1 MSRRTNGPRL
11 WAFLLAHGILL
22 LLAATACAR
31 LTTPEGWS
39 AAAVAADVEFRGMTY
54 DEVVYVG
61 ARDGLILALDGSSG
75 DTLWSFELRGEEDRR
90 AVYGTPTLHEGAL
103 YVGGY
108 DGMLYVLTLDGR
120 DLDELEVGAGDPIV
134 GSPVIADD
142 TVLIGSSD
150 GHLYAYEIARDGP
163 DVTLIERWRVN
174 TGGKVWSTPS
184 VADGIVYFGSLDR
197 KLYAVNLSD
206 GSPAWPQPFEARGAI
221 VARPVVDG
229 GLVYVGAFDSVFY
242 AVDAATGL
250 EAARFEGASGWF
262 WAGAVASGGVVFAP
276 SLDGS
281 LYALSADRLNPVWPE
296 PLRTGG
302 PIVGSPAIAGDRIA
316 VPSLDNKVA
325 TVHSVRVS
333 DGDASEQCSFGS
345 KNSTQI
351 KASLTSR
358 EGYLYVAATDR
369 SIRKLELD
377 ARGDPHEDWVRF
389 TDQDLPAS
397 SQPGWAR
404 EC

>member
-1 MSRRTNGPRL
+1 MIARKNGLRL
-11 WAFLLAHGILL
+11 PVILLVQGVLL
-22 LLAATACAR
+22 LLAAAACAR

-39 AAAVAADVEFRGMTY
+39 AAAVGADVEFRGVTY

-75 DTLWSFELRGEEDRR
+75 DTLWAFELRGEEERR
-90 AVYGTPTLHEGAL
+90 AIYGTPALHEGAL

-108 DGMLYVLTLDGR
+108 DGVLYVLTLDGR
-120 DLDELEVGAGDPIV
+120 DLDELDVGDGEPLV
-134 GSPVIADD
+134 GSPVIADGA
-142 TVLIGSSD
+142 VLIGSSD
-150 GHLYAYEIARDGP
+150 GHLYAYNITRDGSN
-163 DVTLIERWRVN
+163 VTLVERWRTK
-174 TGGKVWSTPS
+174 TGGKVWSTPTA
-184 VADGIVYFGSLDR
+184 ADGVVYFGSLDR

-206 GSPAWPQPFEARGAI
+206 GSPAWPRPFEARGAI
-221 VARPVVDG
+221 VARPAVHG
-229 GLVYVGAFDSVFY
+229 GLVYVGAFDSTFY
-242 AVDAATGL
+242 AVDAATGQ
-250 EAARFEGASGWF
+250 EAARFDGAKGWF
-262 WAGAVASGGVVFAP
+262 WAGAVVSGGVVFAP

-281 LYALSADRLNPVWPE
+281 VYALRADGLDPVWAE
-296 PLRTGG
+296 PLFTGG
-302 PIVGSPAIAGDRIA
+302 PIVGSPAIVGDRIA

-333 DGDASEQCSFGS
+333 DGGASEQCSFGS

-351 KASLTSR
+351 KSSLTAH

-389 TDQDLPAS
+389 TDQDRPAS
-397 SQPGWAR
+397 AEPGWAR

>member
-1 MSRRTNGPRL
+1 MSERNSGLRL
-11 WAFLLAHGILL
+11 PVALLVPSILL
-22 LLAATACAR
+22 LLAAAACAR

-39 AAAVAADVEFRGMTY
+39 GAAVGADVEFRGVTY

-61 ARDGLILALDGSSG
+61 SRDGRILALDGSSG
-75 DTLWSFELRGEEDRR
+75 DTLWAFELRGEEERR
-90 AVYGTPTLHEGAL
+90 AIYGTPALHEGAL

-108 DGMLYVLTLDGR
+108 DGALYVLTTGGQ

-142 TVLIGSSD
+142 VVLVGSSD
-150 GHLYAYEIARDGP
+150 GHLYAYDIVREGSA
-163 DVTLIERWRVN
+163 VTLVERWKVR

-206 GSPAWPQPFEARGAI
+206 GSPAWPQPFEARGAM
-221 VARPVVDG
+221 VARPAVEG

-242 AVDAATGL
+242 AVDAATGA
-250 EAARFEGASGWF
+250 EAARFDGAAGWF
-262 WAGAVASGGVVFAP
+262 WAGAVVSGGVVFAP

-281 LYALSADRLNPVWPE
+281 LYALSADGLRPAWSE
-296 PLRTGG
+296 PMRTGG
-302 PIVGSPAIAGDRIA
+302 PIVGSPAIVGDRVT

-333 DGDASEQCSFGS
+333 DGGASERCSFGS

-351 KASLTSR
+351 KASLTVQS
-358 EGYLYVAATDR
+358 GNVYVAATDR
-369 SIRKLELD
+369 SIRKLEMD

-397 SQPGWAR
+397 AEPGWAR

>member
-1 MSRRTNGPRL
+1 MSGRKGGLRL
-11 WAFLLAHGILL
+11 PALLLVQGILL
-22 LLAATACAR
+22 LLASVACAR
-31 LTTPEGWS
+31 LATPEGWS
-39 AAAVAADVEFRGMTY
+39 AAAVAADVEYRGVTY
-54 DEVVYVG
+54 EEVVYIG
-61 ARDGLILALDGSSG
+61 TREGQILALDGSSG
-75 DTLWSFELRGEEDRR
+75 DALWAFELRGEEDRR
-90 AVYGTPTLHEGAL
+90 AIYGTPTLHEGAL

-108 DGMLYVLTLDGR
+108 DGVLYVLTTDGR
-120 DLDELEVGAGDPIV
+120 DLDELDVGAGDPIV

-142 TVLIGSSD
+142 IVLVGSSD
-150 GHLYAYEIARDGP
+150 GHLYAYNIAGEGS
-163 DVTLIERWRVN
+163 DVTLVERWKVP
-174 TGGKVWSTPS
+174 TGGKVWSTPA

-206 GSPAWPQPFEARGAI
+206 GSPVWTEPFEARGAM

-229 GLVYVGAFDSVFY
+229 GIVYIGAFDSVFY
-242 AVDAATGL
+242 AVDAATGQ
-250 EAARFEGASGWF
+250 EAARFGGATGWF
-262 WAGAVASGGVVFAP
+262 WAGAVISDGVVFAP

-281 LYALSADRLNPVWPE
+281 LYALAADGLNPVWSE

-302 PIVGSPAIAGDRIA
+302 PIVGAPAIVGDRIT

-325 TVHSVRVS
+325 TVHSVRLS
-333 DGDASEQCSFGS
+333 DGGAIEQCSFGS

-351 KASLTSR
+351 KASLTSH
-358 EGYLYVAATDR
+358 EGYVYVAATDR
-369 SIRKLELD
+369 SIRKLEMD